1 MNVLIDARL
10 PDSSVGGIQVVIQC
24 LAKGFSES
32 EIEHNHNFRRF
43 WLVYENTT
51 WWEKYI
57 PVNDNI
63 IETKFPF
70 GKLGVFLLRRYP
82 KYLSKIR
89 PIYSVIFRFP
99 KYPFDKLLNEKS
111 IDLVHQPFQDSF
123 RTKFKSIWHPHDLQH
138 IYFPEFFSKSQI
150 KHRNRYW
157 RKNAEHANL
166 IICETPLIKN
176 DVIKTWDINS
186 KKIEIVPTPPLPR
199 LNLDSEQIL
208 KLPKRF
214 LYYPAAFWPHK
225 NHFRLIQAFDQLRK
239 EGFDVSLVLT
249 GAKNGVYNE
258 VVNLTH
264 KLKLEENIFF
274 LGHVSDDQVAHI
286 FNSCEIVVIPTL
298 HESLSLPVWEAW
310 IYGKPLAYSKIDY
323 LPFQV
328 DGTGF
333 GFNPYDIDSI
343 TATLRDIF
351 DRKVDLEF
359 TEKRSKEKLMN
370 LTPEYFAKS
379 CFQLY
384 CKVLNYKL
392 EDKDKNALIKL
403 QQSIGYSDEK

>member
-32 EIEHNHNFRRF
+32 EIEQNHNFSRF

-63 IETKFPF
+63 IKTKFPF

-123 RTKFKSIWHPHDLQH
+123 RTKFKSMWHPHDLQH
-138 IYFPEFFSKSQI
+138 VYFPDFFTKSQI
-150 KHRNRYW
+150 KHRNSYW

-176 DVIKTWDINS
+176 DVINTWDINI

-199 LNLDSEQIL
+199 LNMDSEQNI

-214 LYYPAAFWPHK
+214 LYYPSAFWPHK

-274 LGHVSDDQVAHI
+274 
-286 FNSCEIVVIPTL
+286 
-298 HESLSLPVWEAW
+298 
-310 IYGKPLAYSKIDY
+310 
-323 LPFQV
+323 
-328 DGTGF
+328 
-333 GFNPYDIDSI
+333 
-343 TATLRDIF
+343 
-351 DRKVDLEF
+351 
-359 TEKRSKEKLMN
+359 
-370 LTPEYFAKS
+370 
-379 CFQLY
+379 
-384 CKVLNYKL
+384 
-392 EDKDKNALIKL
+392 
-403 QQSIGYSDEK
+403 

>member
-1 MNVLIDARL
+1 M
-10 PDSSVGGIQVVIQC
+10 
-24 LAKGFSES
+24 
-32 EIEHNHNFRRF
+32 
-43 WLVYENTT
+43 
-51 WWEKYI
+51 
-57 PVNDNI
+57 
-63 IETKFPF
+63 
-70 GKLGVFLLRRYP
+70 
-82 KYLSKIR
+82 
-89 PIYSVIFRFP
+89 
-99 KYPFDKLLNEKS
+99 
-111 IDLVHQPFQDSF
+111 
-123 RTKFKSIWHPHDLQH
+123 WHPHDLQH
-138 IYFPEFFSKSQI
+138 VYFPDFFTKSQI
-150 KHRNRYW
+150 KHRNSYW

-176 DVIKTWDINS
+176 DVINTWDINI

-199 LNLDSEQIL
+199 LNMYSEQNI

-225 NHFRLIQAFDQLRK
+225 NHFRLIQAFDQLRE

-286 FNSCEIVVIPTL
+286 FKNCEIVVIPTL

-343 TATLRDIF
+343 TATLRDIL

-359 TEKRSKEKLMN
+359 AKKRSKEKLMN

-379 CFQLY
+379 CFELY